1 MYLVNKQNMFNYK
14 NLKNGKNVHPL
25 CANVSPPCAN
35 VSPPCANVS
44 PPYAN
49 VTLNI
54 KIINL
59 KY

>member
-1 MYLVNKQNMFNYK
+1 MYLVNKQIMFNYK

-25 CANVSPPCAN
+25 CANVTPNELN
-35 VSPPCANVS
+35 VTPNKL
-44 PPYAN
+44 N

-54 KIINL
+54 KIINF